1 VTAAGTEGWAATA
14 LAAARPAVWWLDRPE
29 RPDAAPPLD
38 RDLTTDLLVVGAG
51 YTGLWTAL
59 LAKEADPDRRVAVIE
74 AGRVGGQASGR
85 NGGFCSASLTHGVAN
100 GADRFPDELDRLQE
114 LGWENLDAIAAA
126 IDRYDIDCSFER
138 TGNLTVAT
146 APWQVDDLRASM
158 EQEVAAGEH
167 VEWLDREAARAE
179 VDSPTFEAAAWRRSG
194 EAMVD
199 PARLAWG
206 LASAARSLGVEIH
219 ERTALATLEQR
230 GPTLVAGTRTG
241 RTIEAGAVV
250 LATNAF
256 PSPVR
261 RIRRLVAPVYDHVL
275 MTEPLTPEQRAS
287 IGWGHRQG
295 LSDTTNLFHYSRLT
309 DDRSAE
315 GGEGPRILWGG
326 YDAVY
331 HWRNRIDPA
340 LEQRDATH
348 GLLARHFF
356 DTFPQL
362 EGLRFSHRW
371 GGVIDTCTRF
381 AVTFGT
387 AHGGR
392 VAYAVGYTGLGV
404 GASRF
409 GARVCLDLLD
419 RPDSD
424 LLALRLVRSS
434 PRPFPPEP
442 ARWLGISLTRKALE
456 RADRNEG
463 RRGPWLRMLDRMG
476 LGFDS

>member
-1 VTAAGTEGWAATA
+1 MA
-14 LAAARPAVWWLDRPE
+14 
-29 RPDAAPPLD
+29 
-38 RDLTTDLLVVGAG
+38 
-51 YTGLWTAL
+51 
-59 LAKEADPDRRVAVIE
+59 
-74 AGRVGGQASGR
+74 
-85 NGGFCSASLTHGVAN
+85 
-100 GADRFPDELDRLQE
+100 
-114 LGWENLDAIAAA
+114 
-126 IDRYDIDCSFER
+126 
-138 TGNLTVAT
+138 
-146 APWQVDDLRASM
+146 
-158 EQEVAAGEH
+158 QEVAAGEQI
-167 VEWLDREAARAE
+167 EWLDHDAARAE
-179 VDSPTFEAAAWRRSG
+179 IDSPTFHAATWKRSG

-206 LASAARSLGVEIH
+206 LADAARSLGVVIH
-219 ERTALATLEQR
+219 ERTRLTSLHHR
-230 GPTLVAGTRTG
+230 GDLVEVTTGTG
-241 RTIEAGAVV
+241 RSIRAGAVV

-256 PSPVR
+256 PSPIR

-275 MTEPLTPEQRAS
+275 MTEPLSPDQLRS
-287 IGWGHRQG
+287 IGWAHRQG
-295 LSDTTNLFHYSRLT
+295 VSDTTNLFHYTRLT
-309 DDRSAE
+309 DDRSAI
-315 GGEGPRILWGG
+315 GGDGPQILWGG

-331 HWRNRIDPA
+331 HWGNRIDPA

-348 GLLARHFF
+348 HLLARHFF
-356 DTFPQL
+356 ETFPQL
-362 EGLRFSHRW
+362 EGLRFTHRW

-381 AVTFGT
+381 SVTFGT

-419 RPDSD
+419 HPDSD

-442 ARWLGISLTRKALE
+442 ARWVGISLTRKALA

-463 RRGPWLRMLDRMG
+463 RRGVWLRTLDRLG